1 MKHHNSVFQQ
11 LLKFIP
17 RHQFQK
23 VVDRHNGDHRVRTL
37 PCWTQLV
44 AMMFAQLAG
53 RVSIRDLVENFNT
66 CHNHHYHLGVSRIKR
81 SSLSD
86 ANSHRSASIFS
97 ETFFFLLQKVRSH
110 LPRGAAN
117 DMVRLID
124 STTIDLNVNQFEW
137 AHFRQTKGGIKL
149 HTVYDPEADTPTF
162 FELTTA
168 KVNDRKAAQ
177 NLPIMAGVTY
187 VFDRAYDDYSWYY
200 EMTCQ
205 GTLFV
210 GRMKSSA
217 VYEVIETR
225 ETKEDFIL
233 EDQVIRLS
241 SDKGRKDCP
250 TNLRRVK
257 IRREEDGKELVFISN
272 DLERTAIEIAA
283 LYKSRWQIELFFKW
297 IKQNLKIK
305 RFIGRSENAVKIQVL
320 SAMIAYLL
328 LRLAQ
333 ITTHCQLSL
342 QQIARRISL
351 NLSNRRSLL
360 EVFSDPPENIRVDL
374 LQNQGIL
381 ELGYA

>member
-11 LLKFIP
+11 LLKVIP

-23 VVDRHNGDHRVRTL
+23 VVDRHNGDHRIRTL
-37 PCWTQLV
+37 SCWTQLV
-44 AMMFAQLAG
+44 AMMFTQLAG

-86 ANSHRSASIFS
+86 ANSHRTASIFS
-97 ETFFFLLQKVRSH
+97 ETFFFCCKRSENH
-110 LPRGAAN
+110 LPRGAAR

-124 STTIDLNVNQFEW
+124 STTIDLNLNQFEW

-149 HTVYDPEADTPTF
+149 HTVYDPKADTPTF

-168 KVNDRKAAQ
+168 RVNDRRAAQ
-177 NLPIMAGVTY
+177 SLPIMAGVTY

-210 GRMKSSA
+210 GRMKTTA

-225 ETKEDFIL
+225 KTTEDFIL
-233 EDQVIRLS
+233 QDQVIRLS
-241 SDKGRKDCP
+241 SDKGKKDCP
-250 TNLRRVK
+250 TDLRRVK
-257 IRREEDGKELVFISN
+257 IRRKEDGKELVFISN
-272 DLERTAIEIAA
+272 DLERSASEIAD

-305 RFIGRSENAVKIQVL
+305 RFLGRSENAVKIQVL
-320 SAMIAYLL
+320 TAMIAYLL

-333 ITTHCQLSL
+333 ITTVCQLSL
-342 QQIARRISL
+342 QQIARRVSL
-351 NLSNRRSLL
+351 NLTRRCSLL
-360 EVFSDPPENIRVDL
+360 ALFSDPPEKIVVDL
-374 LQNQGIL
+374 LQNQRSL
-381 ELGYA
+381 ELGYV

>member
-11 LLKFIP
+11 LLKVIP

-23 VVDRHNGDHRVRTL
+23 VVDRHNGDHRVRKL
-37 PCWTQLV
+37 SCWIQLV

-53 RVSIRDLVENFNT
+53 RISIRDLVENFNA
-66 CHNHHYHLGVSRIKR
+66 CHNHHYHLGVSHIKR

-86 ANSHRSASIFS
+86 ANNQRTANIFS

-124 STTIDLNVNQFEW
+124 STTIDLNLNQFEW
-137 AHFRQTKGGIKL
+137 AHFRKTKGGIKL
-149 HTVYDPEADTPTF
+149 HTVYDPHADTPTF

-187 VFDRAYDDYSWYY
+187 VFDRAYDDYGWYY

-205 GTLFV
+205 GTHFV
-210 GRMKSSA
+210 GRMKTSA
-217 VYEVIETR
+217 VYKVVESR
-225 ETKEDFIL
+225 ETTEDFIL

-241 SDKGRKDCP
+241 SDKAKKSCP
-250 TNLRRVK
+250 TDLRRVK
-257 IRREEDGKELVFISN
+257 IRRKEDGKTLVFISN
-272 DLERTAIEIAA
+272 DLKRAATEIAA

-320 SAMIAYLL
+320 TAMIAYLL
-328 LRLAQ
+328 LSLAQ
-333 ITTHCQLSL
+333 ITTICNLSL

-351 NLSNRRSLL
+351 KLARRCSLL
-360 EVFSDPPENIRVDL
+360 ELFSDPPEKAGANL
-374 LQNQGIL
+374 LQNQRVL